1 MEEVAAQMAQTMSQL
16 SNGMIPVSTLYI
28 GLNALIM
35 FILSILVVRARMQT
49 GVEVGDGGRE
59 ELIKAQRAHGNNVEY
74 VPISL
79 LILIA
84 VELAGAPVW
93 LLHGL
98 GGGLTVARIAHGI
111 GMHTSTGRS
120 PGRALGA
127 SLSWL
132 VMLAGSLACI
142 YYWFN

>member
-16 SNGMIPVSTLYI
+16 GNGMIPVSTLYI

-98 GGGLTVARIAHGI
+98 GGGLTVARISHGI
-111 GMHTSTGRS
+111 GMHTSSGRS

-132 VMLAGSLACI
+132 VMLAGGLACI

>member
-98 GGGLTVARIAHGI
+98 GGGLTVARISHGI
-111 GMHTSTGRS
+111 GMHTSSGRS

-132 VMLAGSLACI
+132 VMLAGGLACI